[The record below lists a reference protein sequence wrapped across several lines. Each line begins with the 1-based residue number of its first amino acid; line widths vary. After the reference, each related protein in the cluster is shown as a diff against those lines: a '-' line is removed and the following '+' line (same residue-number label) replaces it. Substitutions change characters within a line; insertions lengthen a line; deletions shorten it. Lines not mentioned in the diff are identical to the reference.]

1 MSLPLLISPFPPIA
15 AGGLLLLGILTLY
28 LPAEVNK

>member
-1 MSLPLLISPFPPIA
+1 MSLPLLISPFPPMA
-15 AGGLLLLGILTLY
+15 VGGLLLLGIFTLY